1 MTIVPPVLVELQ
13 AQVGVITLNRPE
25 KFNCISRGLADGLC
39 AAVRSLEVNP
49 ACRVVL
55 LKANGKHFCTGADL
69 DEVLEARTSRASLE
83 SFLSAGHEAL
93 MALERSRL
101 PVVAAVH
108 GLCLAGGLELSMAC
122 DVVFAASSAR
132 FGDQHSRYGLIPG
145 WGGTQRLPRLVGL
158 RRALHLMYSAEWLDA
173 VAAREWGL
181 VNLVVDDD
189 AALADRAM
197 AYAQALATR
206 NPESVAAMKS
216 LARSGL
222 DEALSDGLAHE
233 ASCVV
238 DVLRSENV
246 SEGLTAFHARREPR
260 FI

>member
-1 MTIVPPVLVELQ
+1 MHDEVVRIWTEGPVGIME
-13 AQVGVITLNRPE
+13 LNRPQV
-25 KFNCISRGLADGLC
+25 FNCLALSVMEALNAGMRRFEDGEQVR
-39 AAVRSLEVNP
+39 AVLIRST
-49 ACRVVL
+49 
-55 LKANGKHFCTGADL
+55 GKHFCTGADL
-69 DEVLEARTSRASLE
+69 DEVLEARASRASLE

-173 VAAREWGL
+173 AAAREWGL
-181 VNLVVDDD
+181 VNLVVDD

>member
-1 MTIVPPVLVELQ
+1 MTIVPPVLLELQ

-69 DEVLEARTSRASLE
+69 DEVLEARASRASLE

-93 MALERSRL
+93 TALERSRL

-197 AYAQALATR
+197 AADQRGIDTEQFGFGFVRVGDKAAFKPVAGAGQVGAGGR
-206 NPESVAAMKS
+206 NHAAG
-216 LARSGL
+216 AAFGRR
-222 DEALSDGLAHE
+222 HE
-233 ASCVV
+233 PAIFLQNISQI
-238 DVLRSENV
+238 
-246 SEGLTAFHARREPR
+246 GH
-260 FI
+260 

>member
-1 MTIVPPVLVELQ
+1 
-13 AQVGVITLNRPE
+13 
-25 KFNCISRGLADGLC
+25 
-39 AAVRSLEVNP
+39 
-49 ACRVVL
+49 
-55 LKANGKHFCTGADL
+55 
-69 DEVLEARTSRASLE
+69 
-83 SFLSAGHEAL
+83 
-93 MALERSRL
+93 
-101 PVVAAVH
+101 
-108 GLCLAGGLELSMAC
+108 
-122 DVVFAASSAR
+122 
-132 FGDQHSRYGLIPG
+132 
-145 WGGTQRLPRLVGL
+145 
-158 RRALHLMYSAEWLDA
+158 
-173 VAAREWGL
+173 

-206 NPESVAAMKS
+206 NPESVAAMTS